1 MSEPATWQLDILDVQ
16 TAGRDYCRLHLAAP
30 PEWRSTPGQFVNVRC
45 DPDVALQ
52 PARVLDYADD
62 RPRPQLQA
70 AEVRK
75 RTPLVRRPV
84 SISDV
89 GNRSGG
95 GREIVLLLRVV
106 GPASALL
113 ARKRPGETIDLVGPL
128 GNGFDLSTP
137 TDRAWLVAGGC
148 GVAPLVGLARDLV
161 TTGKHTTVFY
171 GCADAGD
178 IPLDLGKTPRKPLR
192 PGEPV
197 AGAAEFPGTQ
207 LVVATEDGSLG
218 TRGLVTDAMAAH
230 AAEAGWDGV
239 SLFACGPD
247 AMMAAVA
254 DLARANGIRRC
265 QVSLENYM
273 GCAIGVCLS
282 CAVKVRADNAQ
293 GWTYKLACQDGPV
306 FEADDVIFERTWEGC
321 KR

>member
-1 MSEPATWQLDILDVQ
+1 MSEPAKWQLDILDVRA
-16 TAGRDYCRLHLAAP
+16 AGRDYCRLHLAAP
-30 PEWRSTPGQFVNVRC
+30 PEWRSAPGQFVNVRC
-45 DPDVALQ
+45 DPDVAPQ
-52 PARVLDYADD
+52 PARVLADAD
-62 RPRPQLQA
+62 AGPRPQLRA
-70 AEVRK
+70 DEVRE
-75 RTPLVRRPV
+75 RVPLVRRPV

-89 GNRSGG
+89 GDRPGG

-106 GPASALL
+106 GPGSALL
-113 ARKRPGETIDLVGPL
+113 GRKRPGEALDLVGPL
-128 GNGFDLSTP
+128 GNGFDLDTP
-137 TDRAWLVAGGC
+137 GDRALLIGGGC

-161 TTGKHTTVFY
+161 AAGKRVTVFY

-178 IPLDLGKTPRKPLR
+178 IPLDLGKAPRKPLR

-197 AGAAEFPGTQ
+197 PGAAEFPGAQ

-218 TRGLVTDAMAAH
+218 TKGLVTGALAAH
-230 AAEAGWDGV
+230 AAQGGWEGV

-254 DLARANGIRRC
+254 DLARANNVPRC

-273 GCAIGVCLS
+273 GCAVGVCLS
-282 CAVKVRADNAQ
+282 CAVKVRDDNAQ

-306 FEADDVIFERTWEGC
+306 FEAADVIFERTWEGC